1 MELETTA
8 VQASLLL
15 RCGDVESNPGP
26 LTREGKI
33 QIFLNGQATHSL
45 SVMGG
50 HQKST

>member
-8 VQASLLL
+8 VQTFLLL

-33 QIFLNGQATHSL
+33 IVDDRINC
-45 SVMGG
+45 V
-50 HQKST
+50 

>member
-26 LTREGKI
+26 LTREGKAND
-33 QIFLNGQATHSL
+33 QIEC
-45 SVMGG
+45 V
-50 HQKST
+50 